1 MPPGGLSCSPQPD
14 AGLVPDAL
22 QRPDGSSK
30 FRARNSEL
38 YATQELL
45 DAEAR
50 LLDAA
55 AATDA
60 PTAPMPA
67 EPDPAEAVAAGRKVL
82 SAEQAAAVSAVV
94 TSGRRL
100 DLIVGAAGTGK
111 STTMAG
117 VRAAWEA
124 AHGPGSVI
132 GLAPSAAAAEVLA
145 DAVGVPT
152 ENTAKWITE
161 HRSPPRTA
169 PRDRVVCRSAGSRL
183 PLPSHPRTAE
193 ASGSQL
199 ERHTPGSACGRGSW

>member
-1 MPPGGLSCSPQPD
+1 M
-14 AGLVPDAL
+14 
-22 QRPDGSSK
+22 
-30 FRARNSEL
+30 
-38 YATQELL
+38 
-45 DAEAR
+45 
-50 LLDAA
+50 
-55 AATDA
+55 
-60 PTAPMPA
+60 
-67 EPDPAEAVAAGRKVL
+67 L

-161 HRSPPRTA
+161 HR
-169 PRDRVVCRSAGSRL
+169 RL
-183 PLPSHPRTAE
+183 PERRQEIESYAARLARAYPSPATRELQKQAAASSSGIRT
-193 ASGSQL
+193 
-199 ERHTPGSACGRGSW
+199 GSACGRGSW